1 VAGAFDINMDKGEF
15 ATLNIETGWQ
25 AFRVKDVCTAAYHA
39 LRKES
44 ASRVE
49 QYHRFLERLDGKE
62 LVWDGDTELVSG
74 SRRLTPEDISF
85 SGEITQDDHQ
95 LEFYMDVVFDPDA
108 VFGTNVCTTE
118 NDDYVNVYA
127 NYDLE
132 HGCVCDRLE
141 VYLVSGT
148 GDDRSYQYQLSDE
161 EKTALLSK
169 MESYCQENLRQSL
182 ADCRAEYLAEQS
194 ASAQQA
200 DTVQQDETVA
210 GGQSEPEPENEPE
223 PEAGPEMGMRF

>member
-1 VAGAFDINMDKGEF
+1 
-15 ATLNIETGWQ
+15 
-25 AFRVKDVCTAAYHA
+25 
-39 LRKES
+39 
-44 ASRVE
+44 
-49 QYHRFLERLDGKE
+49 
-62 LVWDGDTELVSG
+62 VWDGDTELVSG

-132 HGCVCDRLE
+132 QGCVCDRLE

-148 GDDRSYQYQLSDE
+148 GDDHSYQYQLSDE
-161 EKTALLSK
+161 EKSALLSK
-169 MESYCQENLRQSL
+169 MESYCQENLHQSL